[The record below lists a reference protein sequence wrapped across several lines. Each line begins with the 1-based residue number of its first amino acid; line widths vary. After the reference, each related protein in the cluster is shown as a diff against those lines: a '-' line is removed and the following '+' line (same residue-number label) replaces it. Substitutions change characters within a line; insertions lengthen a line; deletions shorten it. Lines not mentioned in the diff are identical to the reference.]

1 MPARPLDH
9 LVIGTTDLDQLAG
22 EFEALGF
29 RVGQRNRHPWG
40 TENRLIQLA
49 DETFLELITV
59 GEGAQVPPH
68 QPGHFSFGAF
78 VAESIA
84 RQPGL
89 SMMVLKSTNA
99 KADAMRF
106 ATEGVGSFAPFDFA
120 RKGVKADGTEVEV
133 AFTLAFAHTR
143 DLAECG
149 FFVCQQHFPENFW
162 SSAMQQH
169 ANGASGI
176 SRVTLVAENPSDH
189 HVFLSAFVE
198 CREMRASSSGI
209 AMDCGGTLVEIVT
222 PETFRFLYGVEAKN
236 AFPHFAGFGLRVADP
251 TAVAGQAVRMGLG
264 IVSAGDAFTI
274 EPRPG
279 FATAIRLERPA
290 A

>member
-1 MPARPLDH
+1 MSPRPLDH
-9 LVIGTTDLDQLAG
+9 LVLGTTDLDQLAG
-22 EFEALGF
+22 EFEALGW
-29 RVGQRNRHPWG
+29 RVGARNRHPWG
-40 TENRLIQLA
+40 TENRLIQFA
-49 DETFLELITV
+49 DETFLELISV

-68 QPGHFSFGAF
+68 QPGFFSFGAF
-78 VAESIA
+78 VAEAIA

-89 SMMVLKSTNA
+89 SMMVLKSENA

-106 ATEGVGSFAPFDFA
+106 ASEGVGSFAPFDFR

-133 AFTLAFAHTR
+133 AFTLAFAHAR

-162 SSAMQQH
+162 SPALQQH
-169 ANGASGI
+169 PNGASGI

-189 HVFLSAFVE
+189 HIFLSAFAD

-209 AMDCGGTLVEIVT
+209 ALDCGGTRVEIVT
-222 PETFRFLYGVEAKN
+222 PDTFRFLYGVEARTSP
-236 AFPHFAGFGLRVADP
+236 PHFAGFGLRVTEPA
-251 TAVAGQAVRMGLG
+251 AVARQAVRMGLG
-264 IVSAGDAFTI
+264 MVPAGDAFTI

-279 FATAIRLERPA
+279 FATAIRLERLVA
-290 A
+290 